1 MLEVSNMLFKSKGYK
16 GTSVREIAE
25 HSGLAKATIY
35 HYFPD
40 KEAIV
45 QQLLVETI
53 FKFHEVAQSISEI
66 ADPRARLTVGAEI
79 TISFLYESSSV
90 IQLVRQELPALWNK
104 NKPELLPIYERY
116 LSLLS
121 QAIDQGIEEGIF
133 RAINSQEA
141 AIVLLNLIQGTYA
154 SIRLVGL
161 GEKQTYSTAGI
172 LDIFFNGIVK

>member
-1 MLEVSNMLFKSKGYK
+1 MEVSNMLFKTKGYK
-16 GTSVREIAE
+16 GTSIREIAE

-45 QQLLVETI
+45 QQLLTLTI
-53 FKFHEVAQSISEI
+53 SQFHNVAQSISEI
-66 ADPRARLTVGAEI
+66 TEPRARLTASAEI
-79 TISFLYESSSV
+79 TIAFLYESSSV
-90 IQLVRQELPALWNK
+90 IQLVRKELPELWNK
-104 NKPELLPIYERY
+104 SKLELLPIYERY

-121 QAIDQGIEEGIF
+121 QAIDQGIEEGTF
-133 RAINSQEA
+133 RPINSQEA

-154 SIRLVGL
+154 SIQLVGL

-172 LDIFFNGIVK
+172 LDIFFNGIIK